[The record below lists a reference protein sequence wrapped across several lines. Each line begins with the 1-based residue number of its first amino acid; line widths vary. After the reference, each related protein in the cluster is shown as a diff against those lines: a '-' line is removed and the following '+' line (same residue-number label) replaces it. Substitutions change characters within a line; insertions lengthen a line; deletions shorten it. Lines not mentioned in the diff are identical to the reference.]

1 MEGVAI
7 RQLEAL
13 EAFKQFIRQS
23 GRYDHVTEVDYSIGT
38 DGHFTFIYVS
48 TAGTFKERYS
58 HIKENNSYQLFYK
71 QAFKV
76 DPYIKAVDYFN
87 NLNKALNKLD

>member
-1 MEGVAI
+1 MAI

-13 EAFKQFIRQS
+13 KAFKQFIRQS
-23 GRYDHVTEVDYSIGT
+23 GRYDHVTEVDYSIDTNGR
-38 DGHFTFIYVS
+38 FTFIYVS
-48 TAGTFKERYS
+48 TTGTIKERYS

-71 QAFKV
+71 QEFKV
-76 DPYIKAVDYFN
+76 DPYIEAVDYFN

>member
-1 MEGVAI
+1 MAI
-7 RQLEAL
+7 RQLEALEAL

-23 GRYDHVTEVDYSIGT
+23 GRYDYVTEVDYSIDT
-38 DGHFTFIYVS
+38 DGRFTFIYVS
-48 TAGTFKERYS
+48 TEGTIKERYS

-71 QAFKV
+71 QVFKV

>member
-1 MEGVAI
+1 MEGTAI

-13 EAFKQFIRQS
+13 EAFKQFIRRS
-23 GRYDHVTEVDYSIGT
+23 GRYDHVTEVDYSIDTG
-38 DGHFTFIYVS
+38 GRFTFIYVN
-48 TAGTFKERYS
+48 TEGTFKERYS

-71 QAFKV
+71 QVFKV